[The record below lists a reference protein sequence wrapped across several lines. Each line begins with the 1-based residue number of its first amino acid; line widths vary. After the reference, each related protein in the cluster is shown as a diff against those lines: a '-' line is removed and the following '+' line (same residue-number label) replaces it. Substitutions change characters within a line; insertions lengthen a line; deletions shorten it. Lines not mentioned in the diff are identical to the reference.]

1 MFPVETEAGTAVHAQ
16 PQAQGGQRQASRAR
30 PFTVRTPLRTALP
43 VTAPALSRI
52 GSQVSPAHRHP
63 GIHLPDVRP
72 GRTETQRSVGA
83 GDQAGSPLLPRRGPK
98 STSASPPSSHQE
110 PRRLPFACC
119 SRQGFTKSA
128 QEPRGRGGWPQP
140 WGWVVLFSDSS
151 TAPGE
156 EAASGLARWPG
167 LPATLHQPC
176 GLRQGTKPLCLGL
189 MFTCRR

>member
-83 GDQAGSPLLPRRGPK
+83 GDQAGSPLLPRGGPK
-98 STSASPPSSHQE
+98 STAPPLRAATRSPDACPLLAAPVRGLPSQ
-110 PRRLPFACC
+110 PR
-119 SRQGFTKSA
+119 SQGA
-128 QEPRGRGGWPQP
+128 GVGGRSPGGGWSCS
-140 WGWVVLFSDSS
+140 V
-151 TAPGE
+151 TAPQ
-156 EAASGLARWPG
+156 L
-167 LPATLHQPC
+167 QVK
-176 GLRQGTKPLCLGL
+176 RQLQA
-189 MFTCRR
+189 